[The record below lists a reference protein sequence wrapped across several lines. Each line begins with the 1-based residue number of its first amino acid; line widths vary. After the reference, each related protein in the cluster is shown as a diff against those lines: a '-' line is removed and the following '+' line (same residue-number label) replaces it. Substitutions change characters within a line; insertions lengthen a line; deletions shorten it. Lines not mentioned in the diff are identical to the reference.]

1 MNTLKAILG
10 VIDNINEWLAKIAS
24 WSMVFLVFTM
34 TYEVVARYAFRAPT
48 IWSYDIS
55 YFLSSIL
62 LMFGMAYTLK
72 VKGHVNIDIF
82 YGRLSN
88 RGKAIMDVI
97 FALILFFPLWLLMV
111 KAMIPH
117 VIFAWKM
124 HEKSWV
130 GTWLPIIYPFKAWV
144 TAGAITLLLQ
154 GTAEFIRDVIVA
166 VTGGERP

>member
-1 MNTLKAILG
+1 MSVLNTVLGAI
-10 VIDNINEWLAKIAS
+10 DKTNEWLAKIAS
-24 WSMVFLVFTM
+24 WSMVLLVFTM
-34 TYEVVARYAFRAPT
+34 TYEVVSRYVFRAPT
-48 IWSYDIS
+48 IWSYDMS
-55 YFLSSIL
+55 YFLSSIM

-82 YGRLSN
+82 YGRLSG
-88 RGKAIMDVI
+88 RGKAVLDVI
-97 FALILFFPLWLLMV
+97 FALLLFFPLWVLMV

-130 GTWLPIIYPFKAWV
+130 GTWLPAVYPFKTWV
-144 TAGAITLLLQ
+144 TVGTITLLLQ
-154 GTAEFIRDVIVA
+154 GTAEFIRDLTVA